1 MDTELRHGTDFASL
15 TVRFDRPGEA
25 LLVEAGAMIARD
37 PALDM
42 RTHMRGGLGASLKRK
57 LLGGESLFQ
66 NTFTATAAGQVLRL
80 APAVEGSIVERR
92 VAPGAGLFLQS
103 GAFVAC
109 TPGVELDTRWGGAKG
124 FFGAGLFLLRA
135 GGEGALW
142 FSTYGGLHEVE
153 LDGVDDYVVDNAHLV
168 AFEESLTYQVQKV
181 GGLKSLLFSG
191 EGLVCRLSGRGRVWI
206 QTRSPSSLAWFLH
219 PFRPVKARN

>member
-1 MDTELRHGTDFASL
+1 METEIRHGTDFASL
-15 TVRFDRPGEA
+15 TVRFERAGEA

-37 PALDM
+37 TALDM

-66 NTFTATAAGQVLRL
+66 NTFTATAPGQTLRL
-80 APAVEGSIVERR
+80 APAVEGSIVARTI
-92 VAPGAGLFLQS
+92 APDRGLFLQS
-103 GAFVAC
+103 GAFVAS
-109 TPGVELDTRWGGAKG
+109 TPEVQLDTRWGGAKG

-135 GGEGALW
+135 SGAGTLW
-142 FSTYGGLHEVE
+142 FSAYGGLHEVT
-153 LDGVDDYVVDNAHLV
+153 LDGAEDYVVDNAHLV
-168 AFEESLTYQVQKV
+168 AFEDGLTYQVQKV

-219 PFRPVKARN
+219 PFRPVKSRG